1 MAKVAGDVDDLGNG
15 DEDETLTELQKQYE
29 SEDSIGK
36 NIQNPQFAK
45 LLGKMFRNRLPDKV
59 LKEKLERQARPE
71 NCETVKPTRVNPGIW
86 RKLREYTQKRDLQL
100 YKMQQA
106 LVKGIIPVA
115 RLTDLTMSEKHG
127 LDKEG
132 RQLIK
137 QFGDDLQ
144 KQLKDIGDV
153 NKIGAKVQN
162 HRGSQRNPSG
172 YSSSNT
178 NRRTFSQ
185 RNPKNSKGQTFRPW
199 RHKESPKMNP
209 NKRS

>member
-71 NCETVKPTRVNPGIW
+71 NCETVKPTRVNPGIS
-86 RKLREYTQKRDLQL
+86 RKLREHTQKRDLQL

-178 NRRTFSQ
+178 NRHTFSQ